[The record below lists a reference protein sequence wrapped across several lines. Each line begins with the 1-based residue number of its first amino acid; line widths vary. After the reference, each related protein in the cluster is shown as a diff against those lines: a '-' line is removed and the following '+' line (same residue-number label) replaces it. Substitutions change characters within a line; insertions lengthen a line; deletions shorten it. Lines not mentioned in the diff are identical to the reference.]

1 MVDIVK
7 MTNQFFLSISVK
19 YFQLLTAHSFLY
31 TGETPSNDVP
41 VDNYPVMITQR
52 NGKKVPVV
60 QAYAYT
66 KYLGKLHLIF
76 DSDGN
81 LEEIDGRPMLLDKE
95 VPRDEDVVKLLD
107 IYRPGIDELEKKIV
121 GSTRVAL
128 DGVCRTKECNL
139 GENYFKCKLQQK
151 K

>member
-1 MVDIVK
+1 LRIYLHFSIHSKEAQLLHNDGVNIIIALGHSGLAKDKTIAAQCVHVDLVIGGHIVK
-7 MTNQFFLSISVK
+7 MTNQFFLSISVNN
-19 YFQLLTAHSFLY
+19 FQLLTAHSFLY
-31 TGETPSNDVP
+31 SGPTPSNDVP

-81 LEEIDGRPMLLDKE
+81 LEEID
-95 VPRDEDVVKLLD
+95 
-107 IYRPGIDELEKKIV
+107 
-121 GSTRVAL
+121 
-128 DGVCRTKECNL
+128 
-139 GENYFKCKLQQK
+139 
-151 K
+151 